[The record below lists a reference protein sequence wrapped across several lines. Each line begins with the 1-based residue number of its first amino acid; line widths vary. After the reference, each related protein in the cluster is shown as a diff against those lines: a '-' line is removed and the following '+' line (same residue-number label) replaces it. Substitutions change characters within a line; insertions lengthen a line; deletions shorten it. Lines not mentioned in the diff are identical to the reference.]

1 MAQITIDET
10 RYQELLACEVR
21 CCSQYGAKTTRNTD
35 LILEAIRRAA
45 ENPNTPENMCVEAE
59 ARNQFKALYQ
69 GGDRGRQKAWKTGI
83 SQLTASG
90 RISINGYIITISTL
104 DR

>member
-10 RYQELLACEVR
+10 RYQELLACEAKCR
-21 CCSQYGAKTTRNTD
+21 KMEGKTTRNAD
-35 LILEAIRRAA
+35 LVLEAIRRAA
-45 ENPNTPENMCVEAE
+45 ENPHTPENMCADVEAKD
-59 ARNQFKALYQ
+59 QFKALYQ
-69 GGDRGRQKAWKTGI
+69 GGDRGRQKAWKSGVA
-83 SQLTASG
+83 QLIASG